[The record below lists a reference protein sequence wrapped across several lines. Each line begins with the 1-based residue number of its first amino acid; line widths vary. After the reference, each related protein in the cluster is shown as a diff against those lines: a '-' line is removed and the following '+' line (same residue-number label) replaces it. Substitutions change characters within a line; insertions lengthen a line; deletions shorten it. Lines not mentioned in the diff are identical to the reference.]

1 MNSRLRI
8 PYEGLTAGLQG
19 RAEAGGMRFGM
30 EILAGMFVVGIA
42 GSAVVAA
49 ISFIEDI
56 KILFSRDGD

>member
-1 MNSRLRI
+1 
-8 PYEGLTAGLQG
+8 
-19 RAEAGGMRFGM
+19 MRFGM